1 MEYQE
6 DLGFQIRTL
15 SHMVKRMVD
24 QTAFSG
30 TDAHP
35 TGVQGWILGYLYTNQ
50 DKEVFQRDIQQQFSI
65 RRSTVTGI
73 LQLMEKNGLITRSS
87 VDRDARLKK
96 LELTP
101 YAIELH
107 ERVGR
112 SIRQVETSLAE
123 SLSPEEKKEFIR
135 LCEKIRASLLSSDT
149 TAPTNKRA

>member
-15 SHMVKRMVD
+15 SHLVKRMVD
-24 QTAFSG
+24 QTAFPG
-30 TDAHP
+30 KDTHP
-35 TGVQGWILGYLYTNQ
+35 TGVQGWILGYLYNNQ

-101 YAIELH
+101 HAIELH

-112 SIRQVETSLAE
+112 SIRQVES
-123 SLSPEEKKEFIR
+123 SLSQSLTPEEKQEFIR
-135 LCEKIRASLLSSDT
+135 LCEKIRSSLLNSDT
-149 TAPTNKRA
+149 VKSHKQG

>member
-1 MEYQE
+1 MEYRE

-15 SHMVKRMVD
+15 SHLVKRVID

-30 TDAHP
+30 EEVHP
-35 TGVQGWILGYLYTNQ
+35 TGVQGWIIGYLYENR

-87 VDRDARLKK
+87 VERDARLKK

-101 YAIELH
+101 KAIELH

-112 SIRQVETSLAE
+112 SIRKMEEHLSQSLTS
-123 SLSPEEKKEFIR
+123 EEKAEFIR
-135 LCEKIRASLLSSDT
+135 LCEKIRANLQG
-149 TAPTNKRA
+149 

>member
-15 SHMVKRMVD
+15 SHLVKRMVD

-30 TDAHP
+30 KDAHP

-50 DKEVFQRDIQQQFSI
+50 DKDVFQRDIQQQFSI

-123 SLSPEEKKEFIR
+123 SLSPEEKQEFIR
-135 LCEKIRASLLSSDT
+135 LCEKIRASLLNSDA
-149 TAPTNKRA
+149 APSHK